1 MPERCDG
8 GAPPTW
14 QVTAAVDALSTTI
27 EAGAP
32 LALDETT
39 VTATLAHFA
48 SPRLGWSVTAG
59 GVVAGSI
66 EGRPMRGGATLAAA
80 ISWLPVYESA
90 RRPFVAVTASLGT
103 ALARATAD
111 DGRTHTWSAW
121 DVRGGVMVGKTFAGH
136 LVPYLAARV
145 FGGPVFW
152 YRAGASVTGTDRYH
166 VTAGAGL
173 TLRLPARLEVSL
185 EYMPFG
191 EYSASGA
198 VTWRF

>member
-8 GAPPTW
+8 HAPPTW

-32 LALDETT
+32 LALREAT

-48 SPRLGWSVTAG
+48 HPRLGWSITAG
-59 GVVAGSI
+59 GVVGGSI
-66 EGRPMRGGATLAAA
+66 DGRPMHGGATLAAA
-80 ISWLPVYESA
+80 LSWLPVYEGA

-111 DGRTHTWSAW
+111 DGRSHTWSAW
-121 DVRGGVMVGKTFAGH
+121 DLRGGVMVGKTLAGH
-136 LVPYLAARV
+136 VVPYLAARV

-152 YRAGASVTGTDRYH
+152 YRASASVTGSDRYH

-173 TLRLPARLEVSL
+173 TLRLPARLEL
-185 EYMPFG
+185 TAEAMPLG
-191 EYSASGA
+191 EQSASGA